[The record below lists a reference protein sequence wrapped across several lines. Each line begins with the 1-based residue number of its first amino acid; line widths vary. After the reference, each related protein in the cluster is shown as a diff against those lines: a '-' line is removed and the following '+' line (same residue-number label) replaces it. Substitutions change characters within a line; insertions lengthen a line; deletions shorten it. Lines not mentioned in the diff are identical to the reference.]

1 LSEAGHG
8 IYSSLVLIRGLPFL
22 IWWVQ
27 GQSLHGWVRGS
38 GALYPRRWALA
49 TNGGLMET
57 VDVCGGRSAL
67 THCVGLVYLARL
79 KLDSNHLLL
88 AANEIVWYNVL
99 H

>member
-1 LSEAGHG
+1 
-8 IYSSLVLIRGLPFL
+8 
-22 IWWVQ
+22 
-27 GQSLHGWVRGS
+27 
-38 GALYPRRWALA
+38 
-49 TNGGLMET
+49 MET